1 MVLERCPFGSSA
13 AWAMCILHSAKYLM
27 SLPPTA
33 LMLPLVEFQV
43 YRREGEKKKKSP
55 TLHSRTLIKTAI
67 KLQHFTADL
76 LTQGRRLK
84 GFTVRFA
91 EINHTDE

>member
-1 MVLERCPFGSSA
+1 MFLERCPFGSSA
-13 AWAMCILHSAKYLM
+13 AWAVCILHSAKYLM
-27 SLPPTA
+27 SLPPEA

-43 YRREGEKKKKSP
+43 YRREGEKKSR
-55 TLHSRTLIKTAI
+55 TLHSRTLIKMAI

-76 LTQGRRLK
+76 LTQARCLK

-91 EINHTDE
+91 EINHADE

>member
-1 MVLERCPFGSSA
+1 MEVATGR
-13 AWAMCILHSAKYLM
+13 AMCILHSAKYLM
-27 SLPPTA
+27 SLPPAA

-43 YRREGEKKKKSP
+43 YWREGEKTGS

-76 LTQGRRLK
+76 LGVSMRW
-84 GFTVRFA
+84 GFTVMFRRNKL
-91 EINHTDE
+91 ER